1 MKVAGGAPGIPLH
14 VIDEPRCLGLLFWD
28 EEQLAPVLSG
38 HQAISGHLEVG
49 GDGRQG
55 LPRCCGIGP
64 GTCAKVKQ
72 VSKGGRAQ
80 NKTWPAASPIC
91 STGPRSPLPADVQHS
106 LALDNALIVRE
117 KINLAGGGYKC

>member
-38 HQAISGHLEVG
+38 DQAISGHLEVG

-55 LPRCCGIGP
+55 LPCCCGIGP

-80 NKTWPAASPIC
+80 TRPGLPQVPFVARARAHHS
-91 STGPRSPLPADVQHS
+91 PADVQHS
-106 LALDNALIVRE
+106 LAHDNALIVRE